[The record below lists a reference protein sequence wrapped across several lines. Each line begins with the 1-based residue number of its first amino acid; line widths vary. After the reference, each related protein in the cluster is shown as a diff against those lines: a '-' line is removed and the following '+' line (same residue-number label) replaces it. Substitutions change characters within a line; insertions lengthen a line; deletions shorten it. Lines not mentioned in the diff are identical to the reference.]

1 MKNTLVLL
9 ALLITATVNGQSL
22 KDLLFSG
29 KMKSDSNSVIRKGDD
44 LKDKIDTGTR
54 KPVPKPD
61 SIAGLVKKDSS
72 AAPATVK
79 QVAPAA
85 MPDSAAMVNGT
96 VPGAQTLPAPAA
108 PVNPNVENNRR
119 WKQFVDT
126 VTGSIKAEVLP
137 NKKIKKGDYSVIVD
151 YSINTDGTVTIGN
164 IYISP
169 ESDMLLQQLKERLGI
184 DTPAL
189 IPATGS
195 NGAARKTNKRY
206 NFIISKN

>member
-1 MKNTLVLL
+1 MKKLFFLILL
-9 ALLITATVNGQSL
+9 FAGIQAQSQSL

-44 LKDKIDTGTR
+44 LKDKIDTSTR
-54 KPVPKPD
+54 KPAPP
-61 SIAGLVKKDSS
+61 AATAKKDST
-72 AAPATVK
+72 AAPVAVK
-79 QVAPAA
+79 PAEA
-85 MPDSAAMVNGT
+85 QPLPDSTAKLNVTGT
-96 VPGAQTLPAPAA
+96 EPQPARSVAA

-169 ESDMLLQQLKERLGI
+169 ESDMLLQQLKERLSI
-184 DTPAL
+184 DTPVL
-189 IPATGS
+189 IPATSS
-195 NGAARKTNKRY
+195 NGATRKTNKRY